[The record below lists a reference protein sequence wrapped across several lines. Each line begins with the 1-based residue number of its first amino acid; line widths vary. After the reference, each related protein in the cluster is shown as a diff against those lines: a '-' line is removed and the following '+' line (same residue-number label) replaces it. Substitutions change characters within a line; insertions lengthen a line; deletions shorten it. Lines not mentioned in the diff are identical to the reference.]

1 MKKAILATAVVMV
14 VAFISTI
21 CFGVALGSQ
30 GLRALLKDGGI
41 LENWSQEVSDWH
53 DMAMYGEGM
62 VDTDNRT
69 LLFNSESVELPA
81 KETLKI
87 TADCAEIRVL
97 CGTGETVEVVLEQ
110 YSARANPTT
119 KYTLSVLSDTEI
131 HLDAADDLDG
141 VVASLLVYVPQNLQ
155 SLTVE
160 NGLGETEL
168 EDITADSLSVHLATG
183 DLDLRRVTVKTAD
196 LRVELGDVH
205 LENTVTASESLRLY
219 CACGNVD
226 FEIPATA
233 PFTLRYKV
241 QTGNVET
248 DDSIPREMIRSIN
261 RAGSTCEGELARASA
276 EGAVG
281 GLYEITAEL
290 GNLEIESHR
299 DAD

>member
-30 GLRALLKDGGI
+30 GLRAFFRDGGI
-41 LENWSQEVSDWH
+41 LDGWSQEFSDWH
-53 DMAMYGEGM
+53 DVAMYGEGI
-62 VDTDNRT
+62 VDTENRS
-69 LLFNSESVELPA
+69 LLFNSESAQLPA
-81 KETLKI
+81 KDTLKI

-97 CGTGETVEVVLEQ
+97 RGTGETVEVVLEQ
-110 YSARANPTT
+110 YSARTNPTT

-141 VVASLLVYVPQNLQ
+141 VVANLLVYVPQHLQ
-155 SLTVE
+155 NLTVE
-160 NGLGETEL
+160 NELGETDF
-168 EDITADSLSVHLATG
+168 EDITADNLTVHLGTG
-183 DLDLRRVTVKTAD
+183 DLELRRVTVKTAD
-196 LRVELGDVH
+196 LRVELGDAH
-205 LENTVTASESLRLY
+205 LENTVTASESLRLT
-219 CACGNVD
+219 CACGNVE

-248 DDSIPREMIRSIN
+248 DDSIPREMIRSVN
-261 RAGSTCEGELARASA
+261 RAGATCEGELARASA
-276 EGAVG
+276 DGAVG
-281 GLYEITAEL
+281 GLYEITADL

>member
-30 GLRALLKDGGI
+30 GLRAFFRDGGI
-41 LENWSQEVSDWH
+41 LDGWSQEISDWH
-53 DMAMYGEGM
+53 DVAIYDEGIA
-62 VDTDNRT
+62 DTDNRT
-69 LLFNSESVELPA
+69 LLFNSENVELPA

-97 CGTGETVEVVLEQ
+97 RGTGETVQVMLEQ
-110 YSARANPTT
+110 YSARANPTS

-131 HLDAADDLDG
+131 HLDAAEDLDG
-141 VVASLLVYVPQNLQ
+141 AVANLLVYVPQNLQ

-160 NGLGETEL
+160 NKLGETDF
-168 EDITADSLSVHLATG
+168 EDITADSLSVHLGTG

-196 LRVELGDVH
+196 LRVDLGDVS
-205 LENTVTASESLRLY
+205 LDSTVTASESLRLY

-226 FEIPATA
+226 FKIPASA

-241 QTGNVET
+241 QTGSVDT
-248 DDSIPREMIRSIN
+248 DDSIPREMIRSVK
-261 RAGSTCEGELARASA
+261 RAGASFEGELSRASA
-276 EGAVG
+276 EGEVG
-281 GLYEITAEL
+281 GLYEITMDL
-290 GNLEIESHR
+290 GNLEIESHF